1 MIESALTLIIAV
13 VGGGACAGGASMI
26 SFNLLVGFLMGLLC
40 LSEYSEE
47 NDPR

>member
-1 MIESALTLIIAV
+1 
-13 VGGGACAGGASMI
+13 MI